1 MDHEKPGNL
10 REFRKLR
17 NPGLK
22 NLENRDQ
29 SENSKL
35 LSTYGKYPGIAG
47 GGGGGGGGG
56 GCTQIIQLEEVL
68 AVPFRA
74 LTVQFDPI

>member
-1 MDHEKPGNL
+1 MDHGKPGNL

-47 GGGGGGGGG
+47 GWWWWWGGG
-56 GCTQIIQLEEVL
+56 V
-68 AVPFRA
+68 A
-74 LTVQFDPI
+74 LK